1 MWSAKLRVY
10 VVQKDYI
17 FTGLL
22 SHSAWSC
29 LLYTSDAADE
39 L

>member
-17 FTGLL
+17 LQDCCRTPHGVRGFK
-22 SHSAWSC
+22 
-29 LLYTSDAADE
+29 
-39 L
+39 

>member
-22 SHSAWSC
+22 SHSAWS
-29 LLYTSDAADE
+29 AWI
-39 L
+39 